1 VARTATDHPELIP
14 ADEEQR
20 LEAVRRYAVLDTPP
34 DGALDRIA
42 TLAARI
48 LHTPI
53 ASVTIVDEDRIW
65 FRARHGLDATETDR
79 VPGLCASAILKD
91 GPTIVTDA
99 AVDPSTISNPLVA
112 GGMGL
117 RFYAAA
123 PLITSD
129 GYRLGTLN
137 VIDHKP
143 RDISDDEVATLQ
155 DLAAMVVD
163 ELELRLA
170 ARRIAETR
178 AQLERLGAALQLSV
192 LPPPLPDIAGLDLA
206 ALYRPAGDALEIG
219 GDFYDVFE
227 IRPRTWLVA
236 IGDVCGR
243 GAEAAVLVGSVRNR
257 LRALAAAGMR
267 PARVLAELNRSLVRE
282 GLGGKF
288 LTLCCLE
295 VRPAPGRAEVTMSA
309 GGHPLP
315 LVRRASGRVETVGH
329 AGPLLGVFPGVD
341 CGQYVIELCPDDL
354 LLLYTDGLIER
365 RGVDPRLG
373 ERALRSALSRSV
385 RASAVETLCTIEEA
399 LPQPLEGGDDDTAVL
414 ILRVRPRG
422 S

>member
-1 VARTATDHPELIP
+1 VARTASDHPELIP

-42 TLAARI
+42 TLAARL
-48 LHTPI
+48 LHTPV

-65 FRARHGLDATETDR
+65 FLASHGLDATETDR
-79 VPGLCASAILKD
+79 MPGLCASAILKD
-91 GPTIVTDA
+91 GPTVVTDA

-112 GGMGL
+112 GTGL

-143 RDISDDEVATLQ
+143 RDLSDDEVATLQ

-267 PARVLAELNRSLVRE
+267 PAQVLAELNRSLVRE

-295 VRPAPGRAEVTMSA
+295 IRPAPGRAEVTVSA

-315 LVRRASGRVETVGH
+315 LVRRANGRVETVGQ

-373 ERALRSALSRSV
+373 ERALRWALSRSV

>member
-1 VARTATDHPELIP
+1 VARTASDHPELIP

-48 LHTPI
+48 LHTPV

-65 FRARHGLDATETDR
+65 FLASHGLDATETDR
-79 VPGLCASAILKD
+79 MPGLCASAILKD
-91 GPTIVTDA
+91 GPTVVTDA

-112 GGMGL
+112 GTGL

-143 RDISDDEVATLQ
+143 RDLSDDEVATLQ

-267 PARVLAELNRSLVRE
+267 PAQVLAELNRSLVRE

-295 VRPAPGRAEVTMSA
+295 IRPAPGRAEVTVSA

-315 LVRRASGRVETVGH
+315 LVRRANGRVETVGQ

-373 ERALRSALSRSV
+373 ERALRWALSRSV

-399 LPQPLEGGDDDTAVL
+399 LPQSLEGGDDDTAVL